1 MFFHISLY
9 HDYPYDTVDVQNK
22 NPQLISRHYLN
33 RLLQSFQVVQKC
45 VNPSTAHKKCVSP
58 PLPEDTENTS
68 TCVAQEKLPSVES
81 IEALA
86 YQLGW
91 LLDVFGHQQV
101 GPTTLNGW
109 LY

>member
-1 MFFHISLY
+1 MILLMY
-9 HDYPYDTVDVQNK
+9 K
-22 NPQLISRHYLN
+22 ILPQLISRHYLN
-33 RLLQSFQVVQKC
+33 RLLQPFQVVQKC
-45 VNPSTAHKKCVSP
+45 VDPSTAHKKCVSP

-109 LY
+109 LH